1 MTAHI
6 YAICNQKGGVG
17 KTATVQNLGHA
28 LSEQGHRILLVDLD
42 PEYHLTTCSGLKAP
56 QLTTTIYHLIEAAIK
71 LAPQP
76 TIQDVFVPIS
86 QGIDL
91 VPANELL
98 SGTEPDLIR
107 TSGGEFM
114 LRTTLEPARAR
125 YDFILIDC
133 PPNLGL
139 LTINALV
146 AADYVIIPVQA
157 DYLPMRAM
165 QSTLKAIA
173 LIQQRAHLNPHLA
186 IAGVL
191 VTMTDQAKISQQI
204 AEAIREVFK
213 DRIRVFDTVIRRRA
227 AIRYAQRENMSVLT
241 YEPTGEAAQDYRT
254 LAQEVLADGH

>member
-1 MTAHI
+1 MALV

-28 LSEQGHRILLVDLD
+28 LSEQGHRVLLVDLD
-42 PEYHLTTCSGLKAP
+42 PEYHLTTCFGLKAHE
-56 QLTTTIYHLIEAAIK
+56 LTTTIYHLIEAAIA
-71 LAPQP
+71 LVSHP
-76 TIQDVFVPIS
+76 TITEVITPVG
-86 QGIDL
+86 QGLDL

-98 SGTEPDLIR
+98 SGTEPDLLR

-114 LRTTLEPARAR
+114 LRTTLEPVRST
-125 YDFILIDC
+125 YDFILLDC

-165 QSTLKAIA
+165 QSTLKAVS
-173 LIQQRAHLNPHLA
+173 LVQQRTHLNPQLA
-186 IAGVL
+186 ISGVL

-204 AEAIREVFK
+204 LDAVREVFK
-213 DRIRVFDTVIRRRA
+213 DRITVFATVIRRRA
-227 AIRYAQRENMSVLT
+227 AIRYAQRENVSVLS
-241 YEPTGEAAQDYRT
+241 YEPSGDAAQDYRA
-254 LAQEVLADGH
+254 LAQEVLNDGH